1 MKEITLSEIYK
12 LIEQNELDKKLST
25 DLMKTHRHDAYNPYP
40 HGFNR
45 FDFYK
50 EVFADNYKDGFIMDY
65 PHGRIIRQAQ
75 RKFYYRGENEIFPS
89 SQSSLTRHLNGIND
103 NRFIN
108 EFLSCLKYLEFTR
121 LLNSFVHTKR
131 FEEIGITVLY
141 EQIAQHY
148 GIKTRWLDITNDF
161 DIALFFACC
170 KFENNKWLP
179 LTGLD
184 FNRKKEAGY
193 GVLFRK
199 SADHISNFLPTEK
212 NKYET
217 LPVGFQPFMRCSMQT
232 AYSIFMDDEM
242 DLQKSDFEMIKFK
255 HSEELSDFIFERLN
269 CGKKV
274 YPHEGLDSLIDQV
287 DLISN
292 SKEFSKEV
300 FDNACECFPE
310 LSKDDWAKAI
320 YKNDYT
326 IGNTPINLSN
336 DSINIING
344 LYKDFQIEEFYNINL
359 SYRLTYQEGN
369 KSTEELDKK

>member
-1 MKEITLSEIYK
+1 
-12 LIEQNELDKKLST
+12 
-25 DLMKTHRHDAYNPYP
+25 
-40 HGFNR
+40 
-45 FDFYK
+45 
-50 EVFADNYKDGFIMDY
+50 
-65 PHGRIIRQAQ
+65 
-75 RKFYYRGENEIFPS
+75 
-89 SQSSLTRHLNGIND
+89 
-103 NRFIN
+103 
-108 EFLSCLKYLEFTR
+108 
-121 LLNSFVHTKR
+121 
-131 FEEIGITVLY
+131 
-141 EQIAQHY
+141 
-148 GIKTRWLDITNDF
+148 
-161 DIALFFACC
+161 
-170 KFENNKWLP
+170 
-179 LTGLD
+179 
-184 FNRKKEAGY
+184 
-193 GVLFRK
+193 
-199 SADHISNFLPTEK
+199 
-212 NKYET
+212 
-217 LPVGFQPFMRCSMQT
+217 MRCSMQT

-274 YPHEGLDSLIDQV
+274 YPHEGFDSLIDQV